1 MSSGIKFHTKQEAR
15 SKLSG
20 MADLAEAIGIAEQ
33 NKQTRIDSALHNVNN
48 INTAITN
55 TSDVATLENLIT
67 VINQDSSLY
76 STDSM
81 TSAVS
86 GNAKRKA
93 ELKKEKIEHYQ
104 ATIDDMASR
113 YLGGVGGHKGYQYLN
128 NPQDFKYYDY
138 IDISKELERV
148 NDFKRI
154 FEDSEY
160 DINSYNNTSIR
171 TDNLKAR
178 IESYEQQLLAG
189 LEATRGDNLITDN
202 ELMYI
207 FTGDVDGLIDA
218 RKSNLE
224 GLNKQKGS
232 SARAISAIKKN
243 IASVQKHAVNKSIS
257 EGSNYNRQSS
267 VGLGYGMNNME
278 TLRTMFVSKWESD
291 LSLQDEEMEDYINRM
306 MGEEALKSP
315 VVLIQQYKNEI
326 LSYEEMNKMIDREI
340 FKWRGQDITG
350 FDTTA
355 TGQSMQSNMRKAVFG
370 TTDIVTPTSINE
382 IPLDLV
388 SVPEDED
395 YYYSQNSGRY
405 YDKEAV
411 DKLRGD

>member
-15 SKLSG
+15 SKLAG
-20 MADLAEAIGIAEQ
+20 MADLVEAIGIAEQ

-55 TSDVATLENLIT
+55 TSDVTTLENLVT
-67 VINQDSSLY
+67 VINQDASLY

-93 ELKKEKIEHYQ
+93 ELKKEKIEHYR

-113 YLGGVGGHKGYQYLN
+113 YLGGTGGHKGYQYLN

-138 IDISKELERV
+138 FYISKELERV

-207 FTGDVDGLIDA
+207 FTGDVDGLKAA
-218 RKSNLE
+218 RTSNLQ
-224 GLNKQKGS
+224 GLNTQKGKNIT
-232 SARAISAIKKN
+232 AISAIKKN
-243 IASVQKHAVNKSIS
+243 IASIQKHAINESLKGNIF
-257 EGSNYNRQSS
+257 ND
-267 VGLGYGMNNME
+267 LKDYGMANME
-278 TLRTMFVSKWESD
+278 ILRETFVTKWQSN
-291 LSLQDEEMEDYINRM
+291 SNLQNEEMEDYIGRM
-306 MGEEALKSP
+306 MAEELLKNP
-315 VVLIQQYKNEI
+315 NLVLKQYRNEI
-326 LSYEEMNKMIDREI
+326 LAYEEMNKMIDKEI

-355 TGQSMQSNMRKAVFG
+355 TGQSMQSDMRKAVFG
-370 TTDIVTPTSINE
+370 TTETVTPTSINE

-395 YYYSQNSGRY
+395 YYYSQNSGKY